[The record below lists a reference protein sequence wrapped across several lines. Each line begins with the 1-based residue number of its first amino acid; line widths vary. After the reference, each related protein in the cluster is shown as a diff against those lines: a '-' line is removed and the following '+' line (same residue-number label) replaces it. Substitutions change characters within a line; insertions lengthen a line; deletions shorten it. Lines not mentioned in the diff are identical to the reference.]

1 MTCLNELQIRGQ
13 AFRDDWCEVEPI
25 YCCFFSRR
33 ISELASSQQR
43 KFANFQSPSQ
53 SSHPHPSPQHY
64 RTASRSIAELRVV
77 GIETSRTESLTE
89 EPSPESNDL
98 VMSRLRTRET
108 IITPCVGLAP
118 SLINVCTRK
127 KRNSTAVHSSTA
139 VIAHG
144 FWAHIESIPWTTSNR
159 QTSKLALRRG
169 GEERLELLVTFLLLG
184 RTASDPSTTAWLN
197 PLSSGSKIDQPQKK
211 CPPRAQP
218 PSDFRDTS
226 HRLHGRRF
234 SLAQEKQR
242 YARSKLNSL
251 LSKCV
256 HSVQRTRRCDRIACY
271 SVLLRLC
278 VMMA

>member
-1 MTCLNELQIRGQ
+1 MLLLFVSPHLRG
-13 AFRDDWCEVEPI
+13 R
-25 YCCFFSRR
+25 
-33 ISELASSQQR
+33 ELARSRANSQTS
-43 KFANFQSPSQ
+43 NLPPI
-53 SSHPHPSPQHY
+53 PHILTRH
-64 RTASRSIAELRVV
+64 RSNAELRVV

-89 EPSPESNDL
+89 EPSPESNNL
-98 VMSRLRTRET
+98 AMSRLRTREM
-108 IITPCVGLAP
+108 IISPCVGLAP

-226 HRLHGRRF
+226 HRLHGRLF
-234 SLAQEKQR
+234 SLAQGQQR
-242 YARSKLNSL
+242 CARSNLCALPRRLGAMTQGVWSLVQKLKKGGVMGELN
-251 LSKCV
+251 
-256 HSVQRTRRCDRIACY
+256 RCCCSIFCPKIFKPE
-271 SVLLRLC
+271 
-278 VMMA
+278 